1 MGMKKEIEKRCR
13 GWVCPEAKILFIYEV
28 NVIPVGNFH
37 DWRSKNIFSKR
48 EGKKREIFDRLF
60 GKVSWMGC

>member
-1 MGMKKEIEKRCR
+1 MRTSPGT
-13 GWVCPEAKILFIYEV
+13 KILFINEV